1 MERIH
6 VLGTGAGIVYDC
18 YNTCFLL
25 ENDEKY
31 MLVDTGAGSQVLNR
45 IKDSNVDIL
54 EIHDIFISHKHI
66 DHLLGIF
73 VVLRVICGKMAA
85 GKYEGNLNIYCAKE
99 VREIIEGFVE
109 KTSHGV
115 HIQKFYTNVI
125 FHDLE
130 DGQEKEIIGYKVK
143 ILDLH
148 SIECAQFGFQVRLHN
163 GKILNFLG
171 DVPCSEKIYDKIRDT
186 DWVLHE
192 VFCRETEKEM
202 FKPHEKN
209 HSTIKDVC
217 EKMQMLQVRNLVLWH
232 TMDNNITERKQLY
245 TEEAKK
251 YYIGNIYVP
260 NDLEIIELS

>member
-6 VLGTGAGIVYDC
+6 VLGTGAGIVYNC

-25 ENDEKY
+25 ENDKKY
-31 MLVDTGAGSQVLNR
+31 MLVDTGAGSQELNR
-45 IKDSNVDIL
+45 IKDSKVDIL

-99 VREIIEGFVE
+99 DRKIIEEFVE
-109 KTSHGV
+109 ETFHEV
-115 HIQKFYTNVI
+115 HLQKFHTNVI
-125 FHDLE
+125 FHNLE
-130 DGQEKEIIGYKVK
+130 DAQEKEIIGYKVK
-143 ILDLH
+143 ILDLY
-148 SIECAQFGFQVRLHN
+148 SIECVQFGFQLQLNN
-163 GKILNFLG
+163 GQKLSFLG
-171 DVPCSEKIYDKIRDT
+171 DVPCSEKIYDKIKDT

-192 VFCRETEKEM
+192 VFCRETEKEI

-217 EKMQMLQVRNLVLWH
+217 EKMQMLHVKNLVLWH
-232 TMDNNITERKQLY
+232 TMDNNIVKRKELY
-245 TEEAKK
+245 KEEAKN
-251 YYIGNIYVP
+251 YYTGKVYVP